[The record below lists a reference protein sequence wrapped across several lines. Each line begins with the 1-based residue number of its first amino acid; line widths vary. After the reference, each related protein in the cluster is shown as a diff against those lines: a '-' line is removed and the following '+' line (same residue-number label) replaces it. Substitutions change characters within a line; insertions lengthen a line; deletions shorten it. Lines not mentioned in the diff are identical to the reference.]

1 MHSLVKLYKFI
12 EKLEDLEDDDYFNSI
27 KSVVEQKILNETI
40 LKYDDENKKEEQEKE
55 KYMKLD
61 KEEKAKN
68 TKEKYMKLQRERE
81 SEGEVCPR
89 CSRRDC
95 CC

>member
-40 LKYDDENKKEEQEKE
+40 LKYDDENKKEEEEKK
-55 KYMKLD
+55 KYMKLN
-61 KEEKAKN
+61 KEERV
-68 TKEKYMKLQRERE
+68 KYMKLKRERE
-81 SEGEVCPR
+81 SEGEVDNDR
-89 CSRRDC
+89 Q
-95 CC
+95 

>member
-12 EKLEDLEDDDYFNSI
+12 EKLEDVEDDDYFNSI
-27 KSVVEQKILNETI
+27 KSVVEQQILNETI
-40 LKYDDENKKEEQEKE
+40 LKYDDENKKEEEEKK
-55 KYMKLD
+55 KYMKLNY
-61 KEEKAKN
+61 EERV
-68 TKEKYMKLQRERE
+68 KYMKLKRERE